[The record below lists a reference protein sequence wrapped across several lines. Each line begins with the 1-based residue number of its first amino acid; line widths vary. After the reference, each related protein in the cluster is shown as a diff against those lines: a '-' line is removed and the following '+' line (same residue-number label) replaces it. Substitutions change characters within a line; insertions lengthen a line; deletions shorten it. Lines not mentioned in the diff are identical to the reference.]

1 MANYKK
7 ICFAILNMSSFCC
20 INLKD
25 SKVTADF
32 ENYNNLA
39 KEIIANAL
47 KNNIAAFFNSY
58 DYWQD
63 LILKADMKA
72 FFLLSERKKKK
83 SCELL
88 DNTCFIDIIE
98 NNSDMQVYKKAFE
111 KKYKFFKELVEII
124 FKYDVSLIE
133 IYLTEDDTTE
143 IDDFKSMVSTKET
156 ILSDLFSCV
165 IKSTPEFG
173 NEFPTIKIII
183 KNI

>member
-1 MANYKK
+1 
-7 ICFAILNMSSFCC
+7 MSSFCC

-39 KEIIANAL
+39 KEIIAYAL

-72 FFLLSERKKKK
+72 FFLLSDSFLYK

-156 ILSDLFSCV
+156 ILSDLFNCV
-165 IKSTPEFG
+165 IQSIPTFG
-173 NEFPTIKIII
+173 NEFPDVKIVI
-183 KNI
+183 KNTKH